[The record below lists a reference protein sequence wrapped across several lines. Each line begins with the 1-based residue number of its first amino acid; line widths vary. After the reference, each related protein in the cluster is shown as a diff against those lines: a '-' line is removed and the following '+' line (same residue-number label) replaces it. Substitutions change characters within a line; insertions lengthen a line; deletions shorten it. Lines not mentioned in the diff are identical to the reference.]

1 MPTTA
6 ADQPHPPP
14 EQPIEAHDELSRR
27 LLEHAE
33 AMIAEGDRLQASE
46 KMWGAVAHKVK
57 AIAAERG
64 WPNRSHADTRA
75 IVHHIAAQ
83 PGNRKISH
91 LFRGVAE
98 DAHRNFYDDTA
109 LIEDLAEDLAEIREL
124 LNLLDAVRSGLG
136 SVGLP
141 TDRRYRERYD
151 RRASANP

>member
-14 EQPIEAHDELSRR
+14 EPPLETHEELSRR

-33 AMIAEGDRLQASE
+33 AMIAAGDRLQASD
-46 KMWGAVAHKVK
+46 KMWGAVAHKIK

-64 WPNRSHADTRA
+64 WANRSHADTRA
-75 IVHHIAAQ
+75 IVRHIAAQ
-83 PGNRKISH
+83 PDNRKISH

-124 LNLLDAVRSGLG
+124 LELLDTVRDDLG

>member
-1 MPTTA
+1 MTELQAMPTTA
-6 ADQPHPPP
+6 ADHP
-14 EQPIEAHDELSRR
+14 PIEAHDELSRR

-46 KMWGAVAHKVK
+46 KMWGAVAHKIK

-75 IVHHIAAQ
+75 IVRHIAAQ

-124 LNLLDAVRSGLG
+124 LELLDTVRSSLG
-136 SVGLP
+136 SIEPP
-141 TDRRYRERYD
+141 T
-151 RRASANP
+151 A